1 MSQTYESEIDKFLF
15 KTKYDQLKSKGCE
28 LLSFNEL
35 FKVNNYENVY
45 KLITSGL
52 KNYEINYKEKV
63 FLKKNIEYKIEL
75 TRKHFD
81 AFTKIYFKYKN
92 PNLINEKLPYVINI
106 LPYDINMKI
115 YSYIFGVEGYL
126 ISEEGANSDL
136 NLIKFNRDLEKNNDL
151 DNNYILKSLDINLIE
166 LINKSLEN
174 SSSKFI
180 KKSLPIISV
189 VYNRVFLKLKSNID
203 LEIELYLTG
212 KLFDNIIRKELCQSS
227 FFYKSNI
234 NSISS
239 ILIKEGFILPTSLSI

>member
-15 KTKYDQLKSKGCE
+15 KTKYNQLKSKGCE
-28 LLSFNEL
+28 LLSFNKL

-45 KLITSGL
+45 KLITSRL
-52 KNYEINYKEKV
+52 KNIEINSKEKV
-63 FLKKNIEYKIEL
+63 VLKKNIEYKIEL

-81 AFTKIYFKYKN
+81 AFNKIYFTYKN
-92 PNLINEKLPYVINI
+92 PNLLNEKLPYVINC

-126 ISEEGANSDL
+126 ISEDGANSDL
-136 NLIKFNRDLEKNNDL
+136 NLIKFNSDIEKNNDL
-151 DNNYILKSLDINLIE
+151 DDNYILKSLDISLIE
-166 LINKSLEN
+166 SIDKTLQNSYTKLITKS
-174 SSSKFI
+174 I
-180 KKSLPIISV
+180 PIISV
-189 VYNRVFLKLKSNID
+189 AYNRVFLKLKSNID

-212 KLFDNIIRKELCQSS
+212 VLFHNNIRKKLTNSY

-239 ILIKEGFILPTSLSI
+239 IIIKKGLILPTTFSI